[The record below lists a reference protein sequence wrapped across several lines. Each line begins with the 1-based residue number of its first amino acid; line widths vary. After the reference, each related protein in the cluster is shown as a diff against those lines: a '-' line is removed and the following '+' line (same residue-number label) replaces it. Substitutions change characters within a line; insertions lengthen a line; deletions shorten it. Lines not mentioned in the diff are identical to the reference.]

1 MKDDNMDENKTIPQT
16 SSYHEIAEFWD
27 THSLADYWEQTEP
40 AEFEIDPQARR
51 RYLVALDPGLLKR
64 VRQIAHSRGLATESL
79 VNLLL
84 EQRLQEVESQVA

>member
-1 MKDDNMDENKTIPQT
+1 MMVSGKGQNRC
-16 SSYHEIAEFWD
+16 
-27 THSLADYWEQTEP
+27 WEQTEP

-51 RYLVALDPGLLKR
+51 RYLVALDPDLLKR
-64 VRQIAHSRGLATESL
+64 VRRIAQSRGLATESL